1 MYALPSPGR
10 KCDPDTAPEHSDIE
24 NAVRPPYH
32 RTSLAALRGQP
43 SHSPVL
49 SMYIPPEIRANL
61 DEIERRAGYL
71 WKFLDVPGKQAA
83 IAKLEEQM
91 GAQNFWDSQKAAQ
104 KVISECNGHKSIV
117 APQVAFRRQIE
128 DAKTL
133 AELITESPDGSAD
146 AEVEELRKLATDL
159 LAAVSDLEIA
169 SFLSG
174 LHDRSNAIVTVKAG
188 AGGTESN
195 DWADLLYRM
204 YTRWAERRGFKI
216 EVEDIAEGEGAGIS
230 QATFRLE
237 GPNAYGYVKAER
249 GVHRLVRISPFDAN
263 ARRHTSFASVDVV
276 AEIDDD
282 IDVEVNEAD
291 LRVDVYRSSGKGGQ
305 HVNKTE
311 SAVRLTHIPTGIVV
325 ACQRERSQVKNR
337 ALAMKI
343 LRARIYEKTIDDK
356 RAEMEKYYGEKGDI
370 GWGNQIRSYVF
381 QPYQMVKDLRTGVE
395 TGNIQAVMDGDI
407 DAFINGWL
415 RAGGPRTRNK
425 DIKIED

>member
-1 MYALPSPGR
+1 M
-10 KCDPDTAPEHSDIE
+10 
-24 NAVRPPYH
+24 
-32 RTSLAALRGQP
+32 
-43 SHSPVL
+43 
-49 SMYIPPEIRANL
+49 
-61 DEIERRAGYL
+61 
-71 WKFLDVPGKQAA
+71 
-83 IAKLEEQM
+83 
-91 GAQNFWDSQKAAQ
+91 
-104 KVISECNGHKSIV
+104 
-117 APQVAFRRQIE
+117 
-128 DAKTL
+128 L
-133 AELITESPDGSAD
+133 AEV
-146 AEVEELRKLATDL
+146 AE
-159 LAAVSDLEIA
+159 LEIA

-174 LHDRSNAIVTVKAG
+174 LHDKSNAIVTVKAG

-195 DWADLLYRM
+195 DWADLLFRM

-216 EVEDIAEGEGAGIS
+216 EIEDVAEGEGAGIS

-237 GPNAYGYVKAER
+237 GPNAYGYIKAER

-282 IDVEVNEAD
+282 IEIEIEEAD

-343 LRARIYEKTIDDK
+343 LRARIYEKTLDDK